1 MNKSLGDRIRELRNK
16 KDISLREF
24 AKKLEHSAAHI
35 SDIELG
41 RRHPS
46 ESLFEKISALLGEPV
61 EKLRTYD
68 SRVPIEELKKLTEL
82 EPAFGFA
89 LRKLAHKK
97 ISADDI
103 LRLASRKP
111 PREAEP

>member
-1 MNKSLGDRIRELRNK
+1 MSKSLGDRIRELRNK

-46 ESLFEKISALLGEPV
+46 ESLLEKIAALLGEPL
-61 EKLRTYD
+61 EKLRAYD

-103 LRLASRKP
+103 LRFASKKP

>member
-1 MNKSLGDRIRELRNK
+1 M
-16 KDISLREF
+16 REF
-24 AKKLEHSAAHI
+24 AKKLDHSAAHI

-46 ESLFEKISALLGEPV
+46 ESLLGRIAALLGEPV
-61 EKLRTYD
+61 EELRTYD
-68 SRVPIEELKKLTEL
+68 SRVPIEELKKLTEQ

-97 ISADDI
+97 ISAEDI
-103 LRLASRKP
+103 LKLASKKP
-111 PREAEP
+111 PREEET